1 MELDTSR
8 LRSFTSN
15 SKHAFSRGP
24 DLPTTDN
31 IECAEASNMLSA
43 KRIALRIGGFIL
55 VLIAL
60 VALLSAIFA
69 PTVSGNTNDDT
80 VKGIYEQPANTV
92 QITVFGP
99 STSHAGISSM
109 ELYKTHGYSAYNC
122 STSLQSFEM
131 TYWLMREM
139 IRLQGGEM
147 KIALVDPSIIILGA
161 SDKKRQAQSEKALI
175 SMQYS
180 PIRLAASLDLWK
192 LYSNAGFVESL
203 VPIVRYHTRWD
214 ELTSSDFEFAS
225 VGERSSFTHGQFIR
239 YLANVESASSAS
251 IASKTNATV
260 TANIDSSEDELRS
273 MWNENDLV
281 YLDKFVDLCNE
292 NGIQIIFF
300 QTPRTDWNDKHHD
313 SIQLLANEYGIPFLD
328 LSSQEV
334 IDELEISYPMDYV
347 DKKHPN
353 LHGAIKITRY
363 IGSFISANYELED
376 KRQAAGY
383 EFLQADANR
392 YDDAVDDSGLL
403 LIDNLEDYLA
413 ALDRDRYTVFISAR
427 GNAAAAL
434 SDKARSLAAGLGL
447 ENLSTLS
454 PNCSYVGIIDAGNI
468 AFDSASNKPGEQV
481 TASGVYDDGTLIMRK
496 TKMQPG
502 ATLKKAF
509 SITSSGSKG
518 AITLNDKQRSPNG
531 EGINFVVCNKLT
543 NEVIDTSCFD
553 TTSGSERTSDRIG

>member
-1 MELDTSR
+1 M
-8 LRSFTSN
+8 
-15 SKHAFSRGP
+15 
-24 DLPTTDN
+24 PTTEDIT
-31 IECAEASNMLSA
+31 IEDTGTMLNA
-43 KRIALRIGGFIL
+43 RRIALRIGGFIL
-55 VLIAL
+55 ALIAL
-60 VALLSAIFA
+60 VALLSVIFA

-109 ELYKTHGYSAYNC
+109 ELYKSYGYSVYNC

-175 SMQYS
+175 SMAYS
-180 PIRLAASLDLWK
+180 PIRLAASFDLWK
-192 LYSNAGFVESL
+192 LYSNAGFIESL

-251 IASKTNATV
+251 IASKTNAGV
-260 TANIDSSEDELRS
+260 TASIDSSEDELRS
-273 MWNENDLV
+273 MWNENDIA

-292 NGIQIIFF
+292 NGIQVIFF

-328 LSSQEV
+328 LSSQEA
-334 IDELEISYPMDYV
+334 IDELGISYPMDYV

-353 LHGAIKITRY
+353 LHGSIKITKY
-363 IGSFISANYELED
+363 IGDYIAAHYELDD

-383 EFLQADANR
+383 EFLQADASH

-413 ALDRDRYTVFISAR
+413 ALDRDRYTVFISTR

-434 SDKARSLAAGLGL
+434 SDEARALAAGLGL
-447 ENLSTLS
+447 ENLSTLP
-454 PNCSYVGIIDAGNI
+454 PNCSYAGIIDGGNV
-468 AFDSASNKPGEQV
+468 AYDTAAKAPGKQV
-481 TASGVYDDGTLIMRK
+481 GTSGVYDDGTLIMRK

-502 ATLKKAF
+502 ASLKKTF
-509 SITSSGSKG
+509 SIASSDTKG
-518 AITLNDKQRSPNG
+518 TITINDKQRSPNG

-553 TTSGSERTSDRIG
+553 TTTGSQRTSDRAN